1 MRNVVLTVV
10 AITGG
15 FSSAQAEEIMC
26 NKKQTRCVTE
36 SQIVSIGDK
45 VGFLNEDNELI
56 AVGQVKGMK
65 GDRRAVLI
73 QKRHGTI
80 SQDTRLT
87 LLGGVESDATNMA
100 EYKIYQRPSE
110 MSVGASL
117 GYSSV
122 NIGEGSPGV
131 ETSAYGQWRSW
142 RGINIVG
149 RGVFSQME
157 GTVQN
162 YSANEVE
169 NVPVSATGIGLLGG
183 ASYIMRQTKPLSF
196 KVEAGLGLMYLS
208 ASVDG
213 DSGKIGEPGYNT
225 KVKNGVGTYGRWS
238 IGAMY
243 NIGSDWHVHADI
255 VQSLIY
261 EALANTLAGGMSMDL
276 K

>member
-10 AITGG
+10 AILGG

-36 SQIVSIGDK
+36 SHVISIGDK
-45 VGFLNEDNELI
+45 VGFLNEDNELV

-80 SQDTRLT
+80 YRDHRLT
-87 LLGGVESDATNMA
+87 LLGGVESDATDMSA
-100 EYKIYQRPSE
+100 YKIYKRPSE
-110 MSVGASL
+110 LSVGGSL

-142 RGINIVG
+142 RGINLIG
-149 RGVFSQME
+149 RGVFTQME

-162 YSANEVE
+162 YSEATVE
-169 NVPVSATGIGLLGG
+169 NVPVSATGFGLLGG
-183 ASYIMRQTKPLSF
+183 ASYIMRQTKPISF
-196 KVEAGLGLMYLS
+196 KAEAGLGLMYIS

-213 DSGKIGEPGYNT
+213 DAGKIGEPGYNT
-225 KVKNGVGTYGRWS
+225 KVKNGFGLYGRWS

-243 NIGSDWHVHADI
+243 NMGTNWHLHADI
-255 VQSLIY
+255 VQSLVY
-261 EALANTLAGGMSMDL
+261 EAFANTLAGGLSMDL